1 MFTKI
6 AKNAQRGNQLATRV
20 KPVFTVNP
28 SLSFIQQNSFGIM
41 MASRHMMFMRQ
52 MQFSVA

>member
-6 AKNAQRGNQLATRV
+6 AKNAQRGNQLVKRI
-20 KPVFTVNP
+20 KPVCAVNP

-41 MASRHMMFMRQ
+41 MASRHMIFMCQ
-52 MQFSVA
+52 MPFGVA